1 MSDRDPNRSHPR
13 PDPAPEP
20 NHRPEDAP
28 DMLSGEMGER
38 NDPAEL
44 GGRGGEVTGGW
55 RILRNSVIP
64 LVIAL
69 IVIYVVYLLVM

>member
-1 MSDRDPNRSHPR
+1 MSDRDPNAHGR

-20 NHRPEDAP
+20 NHRSEDAP
-28 DMLSGEMGER
+28 EMLGGEMSDR

-69 IVIYVVYLLVM
+69 IVIYVIYLVAM